1 MPFVNT
7 RFPFLIFRWSLLMLI
22 LGVLIVSYH
31 SPITQTLENRI
42 WDSYRQLAEASV
54 SDEAGTVII
63 DIDPESI
70 SKLGDWPWSRQRL
83 ADIATILLEDY
94 KAAIVGF
101 DILFPNEKDE
111 AGDQALL
118 ALAKTGQLVLAQS
131 LSASE
136 AQSEGVISQGV
147 MVEKD
152 YLTRFP
158 AVKSYA
164 ANHQLLAKAPCVG
177 NIHPKKED
185 GVIRHVPAFVVWQER
200 LYPSFALEILRCLMY
215 ADFELADV
223 HEPTLSTQSMRFLSS
238 LAEKDRL
245 VLDKEGYLRVP
256 YTIARQDI
264 ISIPA
269 IEVFQRNV
277 PDELLAGQ
285 IVLVGSSTLGLS
297 DIHATPQSSSSM
309 GVEIHLQLI
318 ESFLSDAP
326 AYPAEKLEG
335 FSLIWLCLSL
345 LIVYVLLFRGNS
357 VFLLLSVSF
366 SLAIIW
372 LGMGYYFWLT
382 WQWWLPM
389 LPIQAYLLFLLLQMP
404 AEWAMT
410 QSKVRRLK
418 NTFGGYLPAP
428 LIDSLDRYDEATML
442 APRRRKITVLF
453 ADIANFTQL
462 SEQLSPE
469 MTATLTQKILSQ
481 LTKCVYD
488 HQGTLDKYMGDAVM
502 AFWNAPLEQADHAKL
517 ALCCGVDM
525 IRVIQAFED
534 VDVMQ
539 QDQTINK
546 HPISIRIGIH
556 TGEVI
561 VGDLGTPYRHA
572 YTAIGDAVNVA
583 ARLQEKAKEL
593 GEVLLYSDSVYQHL
607 PVVIVKAVIADNE
620 HITSDLTIHDQHD
633 TRSMPSPKY
642 PAVHLRG
649 RQKAVGIYTLAEVP
663 QGICR

>member
-1 MPFVNT
+1 MNI
-7 RFPFLIFRWSLLMLI
+7 RFLLLVFRWSLLILI
-22 LGVLIVSYH
+22 LGLLVVFYH
-31 SPITQTLENRI
+31 SPLTQTVENRI
-42 WDSYRQLAEASV
+42 WDGYRQLAEASV
-54 SDEAGTVII
+54 SYQPNTVII
-63 DIDPESI
+63 DINPDSL
-70 SKLGDWPWSRQRL
+70 KQLGDWPWSRQRL
-83 ADIATILLEDY
+83 ADMATILLEDY

-101 DILFPNEKDE
+101 DIVFPNDRDE

-118 ALAKTGQLVLAQS
+118 ALAQTGQLVLAQS
-131 LSASE
+131 LSVSE
-136 AQSEGVISQGV
+136 AQSEGVVSQGV
-147 MVEKD
+147 VVEKD
-152 YLTRFP
+152 DLTRFP
-158 AVKSYA
+158 EAKSYS
-164 ANHQLLAKAPCVG
+164 ANHQLFAQAPCVG
-177 NIHPKKED
+177 NINPKKED
-185 GVIRHVPAFVVWQER
+185 GVIRHVPAFMAWQER
-200 LYPSFALEILRCLMY
+200 LYPSFALEILRCFMGGV
-215 ADFELADV
+215 DFELADV
-223 HEPTLSTQSMRFLSS
+223 HEPALSSQSMRFLSD
-238 LAEKDRL
+238 LAEKDHL
-245 VLDKEGYLRVP
+245 VLDKAGYLRVP

-269 IEVFQRNV
+269 IEVFQKNV

-285 IVLVGSSTLGLS
+285 IVLVGSSALGLN

-318 ESFLSDAP
+318 ESFLSDVP
-326 AYPAEKLEG
+326 AYPVGKLEW

-345 LIVYVLLFRGNS
+345 LIVYSLLFRGNS
-357 VFLLLSVSF
+357 VFLLLSVSL

-372 LGMGYYFWLT
+372 LGIGYYFWLK

-428 LIDSLDRYDEATML
+428 LLDSLDRHDEATIL

-469 MTATLTQKILSQ
+469 KTATLTQKILSQ

-502 AFWNAPLEQADHAKL
+502 AFWNAPLAQTDHAKL

-525 IRVIQAFED
+525 IQVIQAFED
-534 VDVMQ
+534 VDVIQ
-539 QDQTINK
+539 QDQSINK

-593 GEVLLYSDSVYQHL
+593 GEVLLYSDSVYHDL
-607 PVVIVKAVIADNE
+607 PIDIK
-620 HITSDLTIHDQHD
+620 ITDKLAAK
-633 TRSMPSPKY
+633 SPKH
-642 PAVHLRG
+642 PAVNLRG
-649 RQKAVGIYTLAEVP
+649 RKKAVGIYTLTEIPAA
-663 QGICR
+663 ICR